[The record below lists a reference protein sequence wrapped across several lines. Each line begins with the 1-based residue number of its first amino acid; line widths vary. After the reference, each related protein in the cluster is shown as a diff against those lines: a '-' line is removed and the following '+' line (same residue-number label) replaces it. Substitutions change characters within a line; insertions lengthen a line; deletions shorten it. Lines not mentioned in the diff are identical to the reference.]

1 MPTHF
6 RKALKTLCSSCYISP
21 YDCPMPFLS
30 TETLTTAISPSLP
43 FSVHALCFLL
53 KVKTLNRNSPNFQPS
68 NCVSLQLHPS
78 SSLFLLKQSK
88 YPFLSDSFSLRP
100 VFSGILFHFFDLGL
114 LHHQPFLLFEILFTS
129 IEDKHAL
136 LVPLFKSPVSVP
148 SRYPPLGIAMFICLP
163 LCKCMSTWAK
173 LL

>member
-88 YPFLSDSFSLRP
+88 YPFLSKIVSPYVLSSQGSCFIFLTSDCCIISL
-100 VFSGILFHFFDLGL
+100 FFCLKF
-114 LHHQPFLLFEILFTS
+114 FLSALKINM
-129 IEDKHAL
+129 L